1 MRSSVLAGV
10 QPRHFNQIRMDAVES
25 AMFLPC
31 LGNGGAFN
39 FIQLTVFYF
48 KGSKG
53 SSGNNDKKNST
64 NDLLLLVM
72 MVKMVMK
79 MVATI
84 RSIADRPRI
93 QPCVAGEASTAS
105 SVVTLIFA
113 YDSLGVK
120 NGSTTS
126 RIGWRR
132 EKSYDKKT
140 KRLGM

>member
-1 MRSSVLAGV
+1 MIKTT
-10 QPRHFNQIRMDAVES
+10 PMTNS
-25 AMFLPC
+25 A
-31 LGNGGAFN
+31 
-39 FIQLTVFYF
+39 
-48 KGSKG
+48 
-53 SSGNNDKKNST
+53 
-64 NDLLLLVM
+64 VM
-72 MVKMVMK
+72 MVMKMVMVMVMK

-84 RSIADRPRI
+84 RSIADRPRLK
-93 QPCVAGEASTAS
+93 PSVAGEASTAS

-132 EKSYDKKT
+132 EKSCDKKP

>member
-1 MRSSVLAGV
+1 MGKMIKTTQMTNS
-10 QPRHFNQIRMDAVES
+10 AV
-25 AMFLPC
+25 M
-31 LGNGGAFN
+31 
-39 FIQLTVFYF
+39 
-48 KGSKG
+48 
-53 SSGNNDKKNST
+53 
-64 NDLLLLVM
+64 
-72 MVKMVMK
+72 MVMK

-132 EKSYDKKT
+132 EKSCDKNP

>member
-72 MVKMVMK
+72 MVKMV
-79 MVATI
+79 ATI

-93 QPCVAGEASTAS
+93 QPCVAGETSTAS

-132 EKSYDKKT
+132 EKSYDKKP
-140 KRLGM
+140 KRLGV

>member
-64 NDLLLLVM
+64 NDLGKPSF
-72 MVKMVMK
+72 VKKKIFCEM
-79 MVATI
+79 I
-84 RSIADRPRI
+84 S
-93 QPCVAGEASTAS
+93 ST
-105 SVVTLIFA
+105 
-113 YDSLGVK
+113 GG
-120 NGSTTS
+120 GS
-126 RIGWRR
+126 
-132 EKSYDKKT
+132 D
-140 KRLGM
+140 